1 MRASVV
7 EGETGAGNEVF
18 DGAGDEYL
26 AWLGCSGYPGPD
38 RDCDAGHFAI
48 RDLALAC
55 VQAST
60 NLDPKLT
67 YGRCDRLCALDRAR
81 GAVEAGEESV
91 AGGVHLGATEAGEL
105 PADRAVV
112 LVEEVAPAA
121 VAELRHLLRGAD
133 DVREQHGG

>member
-7 EGETGAGNEVF
+7 EGETGAGDEVF

-26 AWLGCSGYPGPD
+26 AWLGCRGYPGPD

-48 RDLALAC
+48 RDLALAR

-81 GAVEAGEESV
+81 GPVGAGEESI
-91 AGGVHLGATEAGEL
+91 AGSVHLGATEAREL

-112 LVEEVAPAA
+112 LVKEVAPAA
-121 VAELRHLLRGAD
+121 GARRPPSLPGAD
-133 DVREQHGG
+133 AWLRQP